1 MDTSLLLTIVLVVHV
16 IGAVYGFGPAVAY
29 AILGPAAGKAGPNG
43 GVAIMEAMVAIEKRL
58 ILPWA
63 LVIQPLSGLALIFLA
78 GYNVNFFGH
87 YWLWVALILYA
98 AAFYTAVIVQTPLIE
113 KMIRLAKA
121 GPPTP
126 EFMATAKRTQQLGPV
141 ILLLL
146 AGIVI
151 LMVAKPGA

>member
-1 MDTSLLLTIVLVVHV
+1 MDSSLLLTIVLVVHV
-16 IGAVYGFGPAVAY
+16 LGAVYGFGPAVGY

-63 LVIQPLSGLALIFLA
+63 LVLQPLSGLALIFLA
-78 GYNVNFFGH
+78 GYNVGFFSH
-87 YWLWVALILYA
+87 YWLWISLILYA
-98 AAFYTAVIVQTPLIE
+98 AAFYSAVIVQTPLIE
-113 KMIRLAKA
+113 KMITLAKS

-126 EFMATAKRTQQLGPV
+126 EFMAAAKRTQQLGPV

>member
-1 MDTSLLLTIVLVVHV
+1 MDTSLLLTIVLVIHV
-16 IGAVYGFGPAVAY
+16 IGAVFGFGPAVAY

-58 ILPWA
+58 IVPWA
-63 LVIQPLSGLALIFLA
+63 MVLQPLSGLALIFLA
-78 GYNVNFFGH
+78 GYNVNFFSH

-98 AAFYTAVIVQTPLIE
+98 AAFYTAIMVQTPLIE
-113 KMIRLAKA
+113 KMIKLAKA

-126 EFMATAKRTQQLGPV
+126 EFMAAAKRTQQLGPV

>member
-1 MDTSLLLTIVLVVHV
+1 VDTSLLLTIVLVVHV
-16 IGAVYGFGPAVAY
+16 LGAVYGFGPAVAY

-58 ILPWA
+58 IVPWA
-63 LVIQPLSGLALIFLA
+63 MVLQPLSGLALIFLA
-78 GYNVNFFGH
+78 GYNVNFFSH

-98 AAFYTAVIVQTPLIE
+98 AAFYTAIMVQTPLIE
-113 KMIRLAKA
+113 KMIKLAKA

-126 EFMATAKRTQQLGPV
+126 EFMAAAKRTQQLGPV

-146 AGIVI
+146 ALIVI

>member
-1 MDTSLLLTIVLVVHV
+1 MDTSLLLTVVLVVHV

-78 GYNVNFFGH
+78 GYNVNFFSH

-113 KMIRLAKA
+113 KMIKLAKA

-126 EFMATAKRTQQLGPV
+126 EFMAAAKRTQQLGPV

>member
-16 IGAVYGFGPAVAY
+16 LGAVYGFGPAVAY

-43 GVAIMEAMVAIEKRL
+43 GVAIMEAMVTIEKRL

-63 LVIQPLSGLALIFLA
+63 MVLQPLSGLALIFLA
-78 GYNVNFFGH
+78 GYNVSFFSR
-87 YWLWVALILYA
+87 YWLWVSLILYA
-98 AAFYTAVIVQTPLIE
+98 AAFYTAVIVQTPLLE
-113 KMIRLAKA
+113 KMITLAKA

-126 EFMATAKRTQQLGPV
+126 EFMAAAKRSQRLGPV

>member
-1 MDTSLLLTIVLVVHV
+1 MDTSLLLTIVLVIHV

-58 ILPWA
+58 IVPWA
-63 LVIQPLSGLALIFLA
+63 MVLQPLSGLALIFLA
-78 GYNVNFFGH
+78 GYNVNFFSH
-87 YWLWVALILYA
+87 YWLWFALILYA
-98 AAFYTAVIVQTPLIE
+98 AAFYTAIMVQTPLIE
-113 KMIRLAKA
+113 KMIKLAKA

-126 EFMATAKRTQQLGPV
+126 EFMAAAKRTQQLGPV

-146 AGIVI
+146 ALIVI